1 MRGRIRR
8 RRTPARASAFY
19 KRPAPMFRRTC
30 KITIKDDFIK
40 IWEFVVTAGFL
51 PVIEKCRCG
60 ANVKYALLFSN
71 DYRLIE
77 ALKADDFIISD
88 ANDNLRCRHC
98 GFIQNVSDIRRNI
111 NFAHP
116 YLLQRAQEMNN
127 NDI

>member
-1 MRGRIRR
+1 MGRKYHR

-40 IWEFVVTAGFL
+40 IWEFVVKTGFL

-77 ALKADDFIISD
+77 TLKADDFIISD

-98 GFIQNVSDIRRNI
+98 SFIQNVSDIRQKI
-111 NFAHP
+111 NFAHT
-116 YLLQRAQEMNN
+116 YLLRRAQEKY
-127 NDI
+127 I